1 MKILYGIQGTGNG
14 HVSRARAMAKHFTRH
29 NADVDYLFSGR
40 KREDLFGMEVFG
52 DFATRGGLTF
62 SIGDGKVSYPKTL
75 FTNNPVRF
83 VREVLS
89 LDLSAYDVVVND
101 FEPVS
106 AWAARLQ
113 GKQLICFGH
122 QPAFHHNIPV
132 AGGDPIARSVLK
144 YFAPGRI
151 NIGLH
156 WHHFNQPILPPIIH
170 FDVDATAVIDRKIL
184 VYLPFENQTNLI
196 AVLQA
201 FTDFQF
207 YLYAPEHAE
216 TDNGNIHLRP
226 FSVDGFQYDLKSA
239 SAVMCNAG
247 FELPSECLQLG
258 KKLLV
263 KPVHNQ
269 MEQASN
275 VLALERLGLADS
287 MQHVDALVI
296 ARWLSAPNSNQP
308 MNYPDVAGA
317 LVQWLLSGE
326 WDASHAL
333 VADLWKDTAFAIPAV

>member
-14 HVSRARAMAKHFTRH
+14 HLSRARAMEKHFTRH
-29 NADVDYLFSGR
+29 NADVTYLFSGR
-40 KREDLFGMEVFG
+40 KREDLFGMDAFG
-52 DFATRGGLTF
+52 NFETRRGMTF
-62 SIGDGKVSYPKTL
+62 NFNAGKISYPKTL
-75 FTNNPVRF
+75 ITNNPVRF
-83 VREVLS
+83 MHEVLT
-89 LDLSAYDVVVND
+89 LDLSAYDVVIND

-113 GKQLICFGH
+113 GKQLICFGN

-132 AGGDPIARSVLK
+132 AGEDLIARWVLK

-156 WHHFNQPILPPIIH
+156 WHHFHQSILPPIIH
-170 FDVDATAVIDRKIL
+170 FDADEIAVIDAKIL
-184 VYLPFENQTNLI
+184 VYLPFENQGNLI
-196 AVLQA
+196 TVLQA

-207 YLYAPEHAE
+207 YIYSSEHVM

-226 FSVDGFQYDLKSA
+226 FSLDGFQYDLKSA

-258 KKLLV
+258 KKMLV
-263 KPVHNQ
+263 KPLHNQ

-275 VLALERLGLADS
+275 VLALERLGLATT
-287 MQHVDALVI
+287 MQFVDAEI
-296 ARWLSAPNSNQP
+296 IERWLSAKNNNKP
-308 MNYPDVAGA
+308 MNYPDVAA
-317 LVQWLLSGE
+317 
-326 WDASHAL
+326 AL
-333 VADLWKDTAFAIPAV
+333 VAWILAGNWNNGASLARNLWEDTAFAM

>member
-14 HVSRARAMAKHFTRH
+14 HLSRARAMEKHFTLH
-29 NADVDYLFSGR
+29 NADVTYLFSGR
-40 KREDLFGMEVFG
+40 KREDLFGMDAFG
-52 DFATRGGLTF
+52 NFETRRGMTF
-62 SIGDGKVSYPKTL
+62 SFNAGKISYPKTL
-75 FTNNPVRF
+75 ATNNLVKF
-83 VREVLS
+83 VCEVLA
-89 LDLSAYDVVVND
+89 LDLSAYDVVIND

-113 GKQLICFGH
+113 GKQLICFGN
-122 QPAFHHNIPV
+122 QPAFHHDIPV
-132 AGGDPIARSVLK
+132 AGGDLIARQVLK

-170 FDVDATAVIDRKIL
+170 VDADETAVIDRKVL
-184 VYLPFENQTNLI
+184 VYLPFENLDNLV

-201 FTDFQF
+201 FTGFQF
-207 YLYAPEHAE
+207 YIYSSGHAI
-216 TDNGNIHLRP
+216 TDNGNIHVRP
-226 FSVDGFQYDLKSA
+226 FSLDGFQYDLKSA

-263 KPVHNQ
+263 KPLHNQ

-275 VLALERLGLADS
+275 VLALERLGLATS
-287 MQHVDALVI
+287 MQQVDADVI
-296 ARWLSAPNSNQP
+296 ERWLLAHNTNQP
-308 MNYPDVAGA
+308 MNYPDVAA
-317 LVQWLLSGE
+317 
-326 WDASHAL
+326 AL
-333 VADLWKDTAFAIPAV
+333 VAWILAGDWDTSDSLASGLWEDTAFAM

>member
-14 HVSRARAMAKHFTRH
+14 HLSRARAMGKHFTRH
-29 NADVDYLFSGR
+29 NADVTYLFSGR
-40 KREDLFGMEVFG
+40 KREDLFGMDAFG
-52 DFATRGGLTF
+52 HFETRRGMTF
-62 SIGDGKVSYPKTL
+62 SSSAGKISYPKTL
-75 FTNNPVRF
+75 IANNPVRF
-83 VREVLS
+83 MHEVLT
-89 LDLSAYDVVVND
+89 LDLSAYDVVIND

-113 GKQLICFGH
+113 DKQLICFGN

-132 AGGDPIARSVLK
+132 AGEDLITRRVLK

-170 FDVDATAVIDRKIL
+170 FDADETAVIDRKVL
-184 VYLPFENQTNLI
+184 VYLPFENQQHLI
-196 AVLQA
+196 AALQA

-207 YLYAPEHAE
+207 YIYSSEHAM
-216 TDNGNIHLRP
+216 TDNGNMHLRP
-226 FSVDGFQYDLKSA
+226 FSLDGFQYDLKSA

-263 KPVHNQ
+263 KPLHKQ

-275 VLALERLGLADS
+275 VLALERLGLATT
-287 MQHVDALVI
+287 MQHVDSEI
-296 ARWLSAPNSNQP
+296 IERWLLATNTNKP
-308 MNYPDVAGA
+308 MNYPDVAA
-317 LVQWLLSGE
+317 
-326 WDASHAL
+326 AL
-333 VADLWKDTAFAIPAV
+333 VAWILAGNWNTGASLARNLWEDTAFAM